1 MARCQTSMHGKDRGE
16 KRLKHR
22 HRITKEKAAL
32 SLEWL
37 SSRLCPTL
45 PPRVGKLSFENFFG
59 LNDRLINACNS

>member
-1 MARCQTSMHGKDRGE
+1 MARCQTSMHGKTCGE
-16 KRLKHR
+16 KHLKR
-22 HRITKEKAAL
+22 CHRITKEKAAL

-59 LNDRLINACNS
+59 LNDRPINACNS